1 MFRKKVRI
9 KSKRK
14 ARLFRRDYKSVGPV
28 TTAFE
33 KLVFAVLV
41 LMFCFVVYNIVLA
54 IRMI

>member
-33 KLVFAVLV
+33 KLVFAVSVWVGL
-41 LMFCFVVYNIVLA
+41 
-54 IRMI
+54 